1 MNTTLQQAIALA
13 PKVQVI
19 SSEVLS
25 RHIQRN
31 DVVHATWL
39 SLVSGRPAFFLGSP
53 GVDKTGTIQAMASRI
68 AGIEFYDVL
77 MPTIVSFEQFMV
89 ERTSIIEVPTAD
101 GGKAIRTEDEL
112 GRAANSHILF
122 ADEIWKAEPRLLQT
136 AIDLAKGDGVRHEGR
151 MVKTPLMAFIAA
163 SNELPDPEGNLG
175 AVWSRMTIRV
185 SVSELD
191 RAGKTALV
199 KARLNRD
206 RTASA
211 TSTPAQLTLADI
223 ETLRQ
228 ARAHV
233 EIPESMIETV
243 LDIYQELIDE
253 NSGGFEWA
261 WEDDRRFGRVFD
273 IMQAQAL
280 LDGRALVGKQ
290 DLTVLEWLLWDT
302 PEQIAIVRA
311 KVAPYC
317 RTPLMDAQELVDSL
331 LAPTGTVE
339 LVRKGNR
346 GKGVEAL
353 TQCESTEKELKRL
366 QGEAGSDSAMAS
378 AIVELVKQLQQV
390 KDDVVAVVT
399 GMKR

>member
-1 MNTTLQQAIALA
+1 MNTILQQAIALA
-13 PKVQVI
+13 PKVQAI

-68 AGIEFYDVL
+68 SGIEFYDVL

-89 ERTSIIEVPTAD
+89 ERTSIIEVPIAG

-185 SVSELD
+185 QVHELD

-206 RTASA
+206 RSVGAASA
-211 TSTPAQLTLADI
+211 AAQLTLADV
-223 ETLRQ
+223 ETLRS
-228 ARAHV
+228 ARPHV
-233 EIPESMIETV
+233 EVPESMIGTV

-253 NSGGFEWA
+253 NSGGFQWA

-280 LDGRALVGKQ
+280 LDGRTLVGKQ

-302 PEQIAIVRA
+302 PEQIAVVKS

-353 TQCESTEKELKRL
+353 TQCEDCIKELAACRANAS
-366 QGEAGSDSAMAS
+366 GDSAMSS
-378 AIVELVKQLQQV
+378 AIVELIKEISQA